1 MSERE
6 EEPQQKPSDKP
17 EEATESA
24 GSGDEHSDA
33 PGPHGTGEVYPRGDR
48 DEEEDD

>member
-1 MSERE
+1 VEEQDRER
-6 EEPQQKPSDKP
+6 P
-17 EEATESA
+17 EDTDEATEPA

-48 DEEEDD
+48 EDEED